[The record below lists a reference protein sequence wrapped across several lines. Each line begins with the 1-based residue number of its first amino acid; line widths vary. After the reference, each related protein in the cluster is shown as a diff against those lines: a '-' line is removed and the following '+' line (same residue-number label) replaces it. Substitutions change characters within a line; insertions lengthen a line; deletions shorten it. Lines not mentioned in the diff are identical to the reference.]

1 MMARLPL
8 LAGIL
13 IAQLLLIS
21 AVQLLGGDDAEAE
34 PFLSFEVEQIT
45 EFTIADNAEQTVE
58 LRRNAEGWH
67 FAGSA
72 DVPADAGKI
81 VEVLEKLSNLGSPW
95 PVATSAASQT
105 RFEVTADNYQRNIRL
120 ATAEELLA
128 DFYLGTSPGYRR
140 VHARN
145 VADDDV
151 YSVDFANFE
160 VPALVDNWLDKSLLQ
175 TQDITAITLTD
186 GWSLTRDGAG
196 WLLNGEPPDAEN
208 AQRMVD
214 RIAQLRVLGRHDSA
228 LDTAIPTRSLRIVD
242 ALGDYILT
250 IRQIATDGDYAVA
263 SERISGTYTLAS
275 YIAEQILVDAT
286 ELEAVETATAGGGVD

>member
-105 RFEVTADNYQRNIRL
+105 RFEVTADNYQRNIQL

-128 DFYLGTSPGYRR
+128 DIYLGTSPGYRR

-145 VADDDV
+145 VGDDDV

-196 WLLNGEPPDAEN
+196 WLLNGEPADAEN
-208 AQRMVD
+208 AQHMVD
-214 RIAQLRVLGRHDSA
+214 RIAQLRVLGRHDLP
-228 LDTAIPTRSLRIVD
+228 LDTVIPTRSLRIVD
-242 ALGDYILT
+242 SLGDYTLT

-286 ELEAVETATAGGGVD
+286 ELEAVEAATGAGGVD